1 MDDIKWSQRLGVLI
15 ADALVDAKIISKSE
29 LSRAADIAAE
39 EILVRLSMKDR
50 PSPAAGGSQKDED

>member
-39 EILVRLSMKDR
+39 EILVVAVGTIDT
-50 PSPAAGGSQKDED
+50 

>member
-1 MDDIKWSQRLGVLI
+1 MNDITWSKRLGVLI
-15 ADALVDAKIISKSE
+15 ADALVDAGLISKSE

-50 PSPAAGGSQKDED
+50 PPQAADGSQKDF